1 MKIVPRI
8 LVTLESC
15 SFPPASRYI
24 IPVQEL
30 KDFCHAPCFL
40 WCRGSID
47 FLFQESVQFTNH
59 AGSMVSVF
67 FQAEGGGRG
76 PARRLA
82 PLRLD
87 RVLADPRTLGECLL
101 RAFEQEP

>member
-15 SFPPASRYI
+15 PFPPASRYI

-30 KDFCHAPCFL
+30 KDFCYAPCFL
-40 WCRGSID
+40 RCRGIID
-47 FLFQESVQFTNH
+47 LFFQESVQFTDR
-59 AGSMVSVF
+59 ADSMVSVSVV
-67 FQAEGGGRG
+67 FQAGGGGRG

-87 RVLADPRTLGECLL
+87 RVLADPRAL
-101 RAFEQEP
+101 